1 MERKGESL
9 GVTKAFPAQPVTQT
23 IVSAQ
28 LHPHWSNRN
37 PWGGQAGAQIRSASK
52 DRKQGRRV
60 EGQLG
65 VGAEQEK
72 EQGRGRPW
80 EWVGDAAGAT
90 SRLAGGQG
98 AGTLRPGPG
107 WAWKAAAAR
116 CRKLGEGLAAAPSVW
131 KGVRGGRVA
140 EAMAAPGL
148 GLNAPRPRSGS
159 LVGAREEVE
168 V

>member
-80 EWVGDAAGAT
+80 EWDGDAARG
-90 SRLAGGQG
+90 RLPPGWG
-98 AGTLRPGPG
+98 AGSRH
-107 WAWKAAAAR
+107 AAAR
-116 CRKLGEGLAAAPSVW
+116 PRVGVEGGRCSSKLGEGLAAAPSVW

>member
-80 EWVGDAAGAT
+80 EWVGDAARG
-90 SRLAGGQG
+90 RLPPGWG
-98 AGTLRPGPG
+98 AGSRHAAGPAPGGRGRRPLLIEAWGGARRSSQCLEGSAGWTSGGGHGSPGPG
-107 WAWKAAAAR
+107 VKCA
-116 CRKLGEGLAAAPSVW
+116 
-131 KGVRGGRVA
+131 
-140 EAMAAPGL
+140 
-148 GLNAPRPRSGS
+148 
-159 LVGAREEVE
+159 
-168 V
+168 

>member
-80 EWVGDAAGAT
+80 EWVGDAARGH
-90 SRLAGGQG
+90 LPPGWG
-98 AGTLRPGPG
+98 AGSRHAAARPRVGVEGGRCSSSEAWGGARRSSQCLEGSAGWTSGGGHGSPGPG
-107 WAWKAAAAR
+107 VKCA
-116 CRKLGEGLAAAPSVW
+116 
-131 KGVRGGRVA
+131 
-140 EAMAAPGL
+140 
-148 GLNAPRPRSGS
+148 
-159 LVGAREEVE
+159 
-168 V
+168 

>member
-1 MERKGESL
+1 M
-9 GVTKAFPAQPVTQT
+9 
-23 IVSAQ
+23 
-28 LHPHWSNRN
+28 
-37 PWGGQAGAQIRSASK
+37 
-52 DRKQGRRV
+52 
-60 EGQLG
+60 
-65 VGAEQEK
+65 GAEQEK

-80 EWVGDAAGAT
+80 EWVGDLARG
-90 SRLAGGQG
+90 RLPPGWG
-98 AGTLRPGPG
+98 AGSRHAAAGPG
-107 WAWKAAAAR
+107 WAWKAAAAGG
-116 CRKLGEGLAAAPSVW
+116 KLGEGLAAAPSVW